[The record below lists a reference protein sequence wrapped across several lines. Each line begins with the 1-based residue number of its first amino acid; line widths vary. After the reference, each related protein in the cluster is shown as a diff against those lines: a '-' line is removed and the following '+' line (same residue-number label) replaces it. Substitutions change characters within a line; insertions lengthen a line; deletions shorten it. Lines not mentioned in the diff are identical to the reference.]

1 MAKLLCDLQG
11 VLANGL
17 QGRTLEGC
25 LRDSI
30 TSNERSFSYGE
41 RNVQQLVSLS
51 LEINQLPHMPSVGK
65 LNNRLSDIADLENSL
80 WKSFQKTEKEYLPS
94 MSNPFKCMRDVI
106 NLNQEKLLPYR
117 YNYPVCHSHYY
128 PPSVSF

>member
-1 MAKLLCDLQG
+1 MAFK
-11 VLANGL
+11 
-17 QGRTLEGC
+17 GRTLEGC

-65 LNNRLSDIADLENSL
+65 LNNRLSDIVLISTHN
-80 WKSFQKTEKEYLPS
+80 
-94 MSNPFKCMRDVI
+94 
-106 NLNQEKLLPYR
+106 
-117 YNYPVCHSHYY
+117 
-128 PPSVSF
+128 